1 MELLSSLFR
10 ARRTGHPGRLRG
22 SGSRKPGQCC
32 GHGSD
37 IMLGVLRR
45 GSQPPVRPGKGEGS
59 RWTTCHSGCA
69 QSDQTTTITNTD
81 PLQGT
86 VLCLKRTQHHG
97 MGSSLRLRAEWGWWG
112 QPSVPMGW
120 YPTAQRALVGVLS
133 SGLSLW
139 GWGGRGE
146 GLTAGQL
153 PSAKAGRGADSRRN
167 CVFIITVYLE
177 LPKAGQ

>member
-10 ARRTGHPGRLRG
+10 PRRTGHPGRLRG

-86 VLCLKRTQHHG
+86 VLCLKRNSAPRNGEQPETQGRVGVVGPAKRPHG
-97 MGSSLRLRAEWGWWG
+97 MVPHCPEDSRGCPQLRTLTLG
-112 QPSVPMGW
+112 MGW
-120 YPTAQRALVGVLS
+120 
-133 SGLSLW
+133 
-139 GWGGRGE
+139 E
-146 GLTAGQL
+146 G
-153 PSAKAGRGADSRRN
+153 
-167 CVFIITVYLE
+167 
-177 LPKAGQ
+177 